1 MGEGVN
7 TDDSGDLTMP
17 FEDEGSNH
25 LAVGVGG
32 RARGAGL
39 SNGGGVKDTPSV
51 LMLGRP
57 LAFGGARD

>member
-1 MGEGVN
+1 
-7 TDDSGDLTMP
+7 MP

-51 LMLGRP
+51 VMLGRP
-57 LAFGGARD
+57 LVLGGARD